1 MRRFVLILVAIVLA
15 PALTSGQWLKY
26 PTDGLPR
33 NKDGTLNRTAPTPRL
48 PDGHPDL
55 SGLWHAADPNRCRG
69 RGGPFIN
76 CGVEIGGSPLGAIA
90 GTGSAMVGATSM
102 LLSMT
107 LGTTIGQMYDGTV
120 LPLVAGFAVLSLCSI
135 VAAWWAEGAGNEAA
149 VAGVSSVRGGR
160 L

>member
-1 MRRFVLILVAIVLA
+1 VFTGVSAVAGGRPSLA
-15 PALTSGQWLKY
+15 LLMAYLMGSFFGIGLLFGNLT
-26 PTDGLPR
+26 
-33 NKDGTLNRTAPTPRL
+33 TLAMQ
-48 PDGHPDL
+48 
-55 SGLWHAADPNRCRG
+55 
-69 RGGPFIN
+69 
-76 CGVEIGGSPLGAIA
+76 PLGAIA

>member
-1 MRRFVLILVAIVLA
+1 MFTVVAAVAGGRPPLA
-15 PALTSGQWLKY
+15 LLMAYLMGSFFGIGLLFGNLT
-26 PTDGLPR
+26 
-33 NKDGTLNRTAPTPRL
+33 TLAMQ
-48 PDGHPDL
+48 
-55 SGLWHAADPNRCRG
+55 
-69 RGGPFIN
+69 
-76 CGVEIGGSPLGAIA
+76 PLGAIA